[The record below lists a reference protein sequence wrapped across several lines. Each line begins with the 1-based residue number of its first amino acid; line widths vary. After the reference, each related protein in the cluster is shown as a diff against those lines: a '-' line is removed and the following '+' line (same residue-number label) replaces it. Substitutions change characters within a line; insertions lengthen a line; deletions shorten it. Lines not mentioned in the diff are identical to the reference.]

1 MRFRRL
7 LTKWEPLLFL
17 LGAGLL
23 LAFPKETSA
32 YALEGGFDA
41 ILINYSLAD
50 FVADTSVFLM
60 GT

>member
-17 LGAGLL
+17 LGAGFL

-32 YALEGGFDA
+32 
-41 ILINYSLAD
+41 
-50 FVADTSVFLM
+50 
-60 GT
+60 